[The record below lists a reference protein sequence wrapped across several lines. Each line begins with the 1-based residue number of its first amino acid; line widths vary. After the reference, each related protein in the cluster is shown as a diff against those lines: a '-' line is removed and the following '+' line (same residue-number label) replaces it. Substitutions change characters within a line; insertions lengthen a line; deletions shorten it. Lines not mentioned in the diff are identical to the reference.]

1 VRTFRAVI
9 RFAAFAAATF
19 GLYGFYRV
27 ARPFIPNKT
36 YWRQVIFGL
45 WANSF
50 QRISAMRLEISG
62 TPPRPPFFLVSN
74 HLGYADVAALRC
86 AAKGVF
92 VAKGEIISWPV
103 IGTIIRDMGTIF
115 IDRTNRR
122 DIPRA
127 GELIIKRVE
136 AGEGVMIFPE
146 GTNTIGEKIL
156 PFHSSFLQFAAESDL
171 PVHYA
176 TISYRT
182 PEGEPPAAGTISWG
196 DDKTFFQ
203 HMFGLFGVREY
214 TAVIDFGEQ
223 SVSGTD
229 RKQLAAEL
237 YGRVSEKFDP
247 ML

>member
-1 VRTFRAVI
+1 M
-9 RFAAFAAATF
+9 ATF
-19 GLYGFYRV
+19 GLYGIYRV
-27 ARPFIPNKT
+27 ARPFIPNKI

-45 WANSF
+45 WAKSF
-50 QRISAMRLEISG
+50 KRVSAMRIEIIG

-127 GELIIKRVE
+127 GELIIDRID
-136 AGEGVMIFPE
+136 AREGVTIFPE
-146 GTNTIGEKIL
+146 GTNTVGEKIL
-156 PFHSSFLQFAAESDL
+156 PFHSSFLQFAAGSGL

-176 TISYRT
+176 TISYHT
-182 PEGEPPAAGTISWG
+182 PDGEPPAAGTVSWG

-203 HMFGLFGVREY
+203 HLWGLFRIRAY
-214 TAVIDFGEQ
+214 TATIVFGSEP
-223 SVSGTD
+223 VTDTD
-229 RKQLAAEL
+229 RKRLAAEL
-237 YGRVSEKFDP
+237 YARVSEKFLP
-247 ML
+247 MS